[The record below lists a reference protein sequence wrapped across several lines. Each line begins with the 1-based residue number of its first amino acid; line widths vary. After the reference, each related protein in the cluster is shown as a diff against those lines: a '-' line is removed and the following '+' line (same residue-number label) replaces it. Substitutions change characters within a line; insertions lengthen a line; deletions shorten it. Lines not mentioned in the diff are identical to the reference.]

1 MNSLSLNVILTFLKR
16 KKEKWLKN
24 RDVATLRVYLA
35 ENCAQFE
42 R

>member
-16 KKEKWLKN
+16 KKKWLKN